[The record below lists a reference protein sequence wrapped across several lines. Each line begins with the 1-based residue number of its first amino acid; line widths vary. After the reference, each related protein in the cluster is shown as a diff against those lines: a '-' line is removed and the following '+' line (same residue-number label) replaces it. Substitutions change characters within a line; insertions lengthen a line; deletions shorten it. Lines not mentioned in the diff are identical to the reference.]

1 MGLNYQTK
9 RLSDFRS
16 EKSLRC
22 DYKYAS
28 SFNMNYQEFYSYKDL
43 FDFVP
48 YKKIELS
55 QLDSFQY
62 AEISNINKL
71 GEVEPIT
78 LSFSNRQEENESL
91 FKKIEKGDVIK
102 PISGDIL
109 ISKIRPYLNKN
120 ILIENENIY
129 FTKAFIH
136 IRPKINSELFYILL
150 RTLFFNQLNEVS
162 RQGKGYPTL
171 KEDDLKTIRFP
182 KSIIDKTLSLEDKL
196 LSRIRPLKNE
206 ITQLKNS
213 KISTPDIIN
222 QVFSEE
228 FCFNWQEFNYL
239 KAKNIFKLKSTNF
252 SNNIDCRMGVRFHNL
267 AGEYLQSFL
276 SKICNKK
283 IKDFLAE
290 PIALGAS
297 ISPNDYDEDGE
308 SYYIAMSNIKTW
320 AFDDEDC
327 KKVSNSYLQRNQ
339 NKMVQKNDIL
349 LARSGEGTIG
359 KVALIESGEI
369 NAVFSDFT
377 QRIRLN
383 GFNPLC
389 AYYYFRS
396 DFFQYLI
403 YIHKKGLGNNTNIFP
418 NQIQELPMPNW
429 NKEKQAEVVKKIKVE
444 LEKQQVID
452 LQIEEKQKEI
462 SNLIELAIKKSNT

>member
-1 MGLNYQTK
+1 MGLNYQIK

-28 SFNMNYQEFYSYKDL
+28 FFEVDYQEFYSYKDL

-48 YKKIELS
+48 YKKIELA

-62 AEISNINKL
+62 AEIGNVNKL

-78 LSFSNRQEENESL
+78 LSCSDRQEENENL
-91 FKKIEKGDVIK
+91 FKKIEKGDVIN
-102 PISGDIL
+102 PIFGDVL

-120 ILIENENIY
+120 ILVENENVY

-136 IRPKINSELFYILL
+136 IRPKINPELFYILL
-150 RTLFFNQLNEVS
+150 RAIFFNQLNAVS

-228 FCFNWQEFNYL
+228 FCFNWQ
-239 KAKNIFKLKSTNF
+239 
-252 SNNIDCRMGVRFHNL
+252 
-267 AGEYLQSFL
+267 
-276 SKICNKK
+276 
-283 IKDFLAE
+283 
-290 PIALGAS
+290 
-297 ISPNDYDEDGE
+297 
-308 SYYIAMSNIKTW
+308 
-320 AFDDEDC
+320 
-327 KKVSNSYLQRNQ
+327 
-339 NKMVQKNDIL
+339 
-349 LARSGEGTIG
+349 
-359 KVALIESGEI
+359 
-369 NAVFSDFT
+369 
-377 QRIRLN
+377 
-383 GFNPLC
+383 
-389 AYYYFRS
+389 
-396 DFFQYLI
+396 
-403 YIHKKGLGNNTNIFP
+403 
-418 NQIQELPMPNW
+418 
-429 NKEKQAEVVKKIKVE
+429 
-444 LEKQQVID
+444 
-452 LQIEEKQKEI
+452 
-462 SNLIELAIKKSNT
+462 

>member
-1 MGLNYQTK
+1 MGLDYQIK
-9 RLSDFRS
+9 RLSSFCS

-28 SFNMNYQEFYSYKDL
+28 SFEVSYKECYSYKDL
-43 FDFVP
+43 FDFIS
-48 YKKIELS
+48 YKKIELA

-62 AEISNINKL
+62 SEISNVNKL

-120 ILIENENIY
+120 ILVENGDVY

-150 RTLFFNQLNEVS
+150 RTIFFNQLNAVS

-182 KSIIDKTLSLEDKL
+182 KDIIDKILSLENEL
-196 LSRIRPLKNE
+196 LSKIRPLKNE
-206 ITQLKNS
+206 IAQLKNS
-213 KISTPDIIN
+213 KISMLDIIN

-228 FCFNWQEFNYL
+228 FCFNWYEFEHL
-239 KAKNIFKLKSTNF
+239 KAKNIFKSKLTNF

-276 SKICNKK
+276 SRISNKK
-283 IKDFLAE
+283 IKDFIAE
-290 PIALGAS
+290 PIVLGAS
-297 ISPNDYDEDGE
+297 ISPNDYDENGE
-308 SYYIAMSNIKTW
+308 YYYISMAAVKNYYFESEDAQTVSISYAKNNDNKTVSK
-320 AFDDEDC
+320 DDII
-327 KKVSNSYLQRNQ
+327 
-339 NKMVQKNDIL
+339 MT
-349 LARSGEGTIG
+349 RSGVAIG
-359 KVALIESGEI
+359 KFALIDENIDGI
-369 NAVFSDFT
+369 FSDFT
-377 QRIRLN
+377 MRIRLKN
-383 GFNPLC
+383 FNPLL

-396 DFFQYLI
+396 EFFQYLI
-403 YIHKKGLGNNTNIFP
+403 YTYKKGLQNQNIFP
-418 NQIQELPMPNW
+418 SQIQELPMPNW
-429 NKEKQAEVVKKIKVE
+429 NKEKQSEVIKKITVE
-444 LEKQQVID
+444 LEKQQLIE

-462 SNLIELAIKKSNT
+462 GNLIELAIKKDPIFDI